1 MNHSNYEILIALLPI
16 IILNGITILSW
27 AAFAFVYRKQG
38 ATAKVLDRM
47 HPSFLGVFL
56 REWVYWV
63 LNPFLVLFR
72 VLRLTPNMLT
82 GVSLVLGLIAGYFFF
97 TGSFAAAGWIMLAG
111 GALDILDG
119 ALARLTGLASKEGA
133 FFDSCVD
140 RYSESLILI
149 GIALYFVSKPDVS
162 IFGEASMVW
171 ITALIML
178 AMMGSL
184 IVSYAKARG
193 ESVGFTTNVGIMQRA
208 ERVAVLAIAA
218 CFYPFFKILL
228 VRGGMDEHWPIIIA
242 LIILAVFT
250 NYTAAARTI
259 IIFRDIRRSHGG
271 NE

>member
-1 MNHSNYEILIALLPI
+1 MNDLTYEFLIALLPI
-16 IILNGITILSW
+16 IIINGLTILSW
-27 AAFAFVYRKQG
+27 IVFAFIYRKRG
-38 ATAKVLDRM
+38 ATSKVLDRM
-47 HPSFLGVFL
+47 HPSFLGLFI
-56 REWVYWV
+56 REWVYWI
-63 LNPFLVLFR
+63 LNPLLVLFR
-72 VLRLTPNMLT
+72 ILRLTPNMLT
-82 GVSLVLGLIAGYFFF
+82 GVSLVIGVIAGWFFF
-97 TGSFAAAGWIMLAG
+97 TGSFAAAGWTMLAS

-119 ALARLTGLASKEGA
+119 TLARLTGLASKEGA

-140 RYSESLILI
+140 RYTESFVLI
-149 GIALYFVSKPDVS
+149 GIALYFVSKPDLA
-162 IFGEASMVW
+162 IFGDNSLLW
-171 ITALIML
+171 IIALIML

-193 ESVGFTTNVGIMQRA
+193 ESVGFTTNAGIMQRA
-208 ERVAVLAIAA
+208 ERVVVLAIAS

-228 VRGGMDEHWPIIIA
+228 LRGGMDEHWPIIIA

>member
-1 MNHSNYEILIALLPI
+1 MNDTTYEILIALLPI
-16 IILNGITILSW
+16 ISINGLTILTW
-27 AAFAFVYRKQG
+27 VVFAFLYRKRGVSSQ
-38 ATAKVLDRM
+38 VLGRM
-47 HPSFLGVFL
+47 HSSFIGLFL

-63 LNPFLVLFR
+63 LNPFLVTFR

-119 ALARLTGLASKEGA
+119 ALARLTGMASKEGA

-140 RYSESLILI
+140 RYSESFILI
-149 GIALYFVSKPDVS
+149 GISLYFVSKPDIT
-162 IFGEASMVW
+162 IFGESSHVW
-171 ITALIML
+171 IIALAML

-193 ESVGFTTNVGIMQRA
+193 EAVGFSTNAGLMQRA
-208 ERVAVLAIAA
+208 ERVAVLGIATI
-218 CFYPFFKILL
+218 FYPFFKILL
-228 VRGGMDEHWPIIIA
+228 LRGGMDEHWPIIIA
-242 LIILAVFT
+242 LVILAVFT

-259 IIFRDIRRSHGG
+259 IIFRDIRRSQGG